1 MGTSEQNGT
10 AASPAA
16 SGAVQGR
23 EKGSPAE
30 FASLARDLFETHGVL
45 PTIEAVVGRAVDVVP
60 CRWAAAA
67 MTDHLTQHPAPLA
80 AMTDATLMQQ
90 VATIS
95 ATAGDSPG
103 IAAFDTGVVNHCPDL
118 TSPELPSRWEAYA
131 RGLVQH
137 TGIRSVLAL
146 PLRRHETT
154 VGVMTLYSDTPGAFD
169 AAATERAL
177 VLAEHAAIVIEA
189 ARADDRADNL
199 EVALVRSRTIG
210 AAMGILVERLRIGPD
225 EAFDLLRRL
234 SQESNRKLAAV
245 AAELVETGTVEGAE
259 DRLSRPAGND
269 AT

>member
-1 MGTSEQNGT
+1 MGTSDQTGAGT
-10 AASPAA
+10 
-16 SGAVQGR
+16 SGAGQGPATA
-23 EKGSPAE
+23 SPAE

-45 PTIEAVVGRAVDVVP
+45 PTIEAVVSRAVDVVP

-67 MTDHLTQHPAPLA
+67 VTDHLTQHPAPLA
-80 AMTDATLMQQ
+80 AMTDATLMDQ

-95 ATAGDSPG
+95 AAAGASPG
-103 IAAFDTGVVNHCPDL
+103 IEAFDTGAVTPCPDL
-118 TSPELPSRWEAYA
+118 TSPELPSRWAAYA
-131 RGLVQH
+131 REIVQR
-137 TGIRSVLAL
+137 TDIRSVLAI

-154 VGVMTLYSDTPGAFD
+154 VGVMTLYADTAQAFD

-210 AAMGILVERLRIGPD
+210 AAMGILVERLRISPD
-225 EAFDLLRRL
+225 QAFGLLRQV
-234 SQESNRKLAAV
+234 SQESNRKLAAI
-245 AAELVETGTVEGAE
+245 AAELVETGTVGGAE